1 MKNLNNKTLKLC
13 SLKPL
18 TGFLRDGY
26 CKPVNSDYGNH
37 LICAKMNKKFLNYSA
52 KRGNNLYSVVKPG
65 NNWCICQGRY
75 LEALQANKAPE
86 VIKNASYKYI
96 DPKIKKMMLKKG
108 ILKDLNNFKG
118 GNYLPKLRELTKKN
132 KKHIYKLYDPQ
143 NKRILAIEEGINQ
156 SKTKKN
162 KRRAAQMKKARFNVL
177 RLYRKNKDKKGCNN
191 LTRDMKYMDKKYNLG
206 NTKNICI

>member
-13 SLKPL
+13 SFKPL

-26 CKPVNSDYGNH
+26 CKPVNGDYGNH
-37 LICAKMNKKFLNYSA
+37 IICAKMNKKFLNFTA

-75 LEALQANKAPE
+75 LEALQANKAPK
-86 VIKNASYKYI
+86 VIKNATYKYI
-96 DPKIKKMMLKKG
+96 DPKIKRMMLKK
-108 ILKDLNNFKG
+108 KFEG

-132 KKHIYKLYDPQ
+132 KKHIYKLYDPRY
-143 NKRILAIEEGINQ
+143 KRILAIEEGINQ
-156 SKTKKN
+156 YKTKKN
-162 KRRAAQMKKARFNVL
+162 KKHAAQMKKARFNVL